1 MTMTILPKSNS
12 TTHRFIR
19 ITCPRARQRG
29 QAAVEIALTLPL
41 LLLLLFGIVVSVFTF
56 YAYIQVSNAARE
68 GARAGS
74 LYRTLDPTTRSDL
87 DTEVRKAVIS
97 GSALGGLPQTATN
110 PAVAVTSTGSKIDP
124 RPGDKITAQ
133 VTYSYTQP
141 LLSVFGPIFPQ
152 PLVIKRNVMME
163 MQ

>member
-1 MTMTILPKSNS
+1 MSRKSWS
-12 TTHRFIR
+12 LSPTRS
-19 ITCPRARQRG
+19 ARSREHG
-29 QAAVEIALTLPL
+29 QSAVEIALLLPIL
-41 LLLLLFGIVVSVFTF
+41 LLLIFGIAMSGFLF

-74 LYRTLDPTTRSDL
+74 LYRTLMATTTDTL
-87 DTEVRKAVIS
+87 DQTVRKAVTE
-97 GSALGGLPQTATN
+97 GSTLGGLPMTSAN
-110 PAVAVTSTGSKIDP
+110 PSVMVTSTGNKADP

-141 LLSVFGPIFPQ
+141 LLSAFGPIFPQ
-152 PLVIKRNVMME
+152 PLVIQRNVMME